1 MTPPARHRK
10 HDMNTRQQTTEDR
23 TTGPQNYGPREGKK
37 YALGRGL
44 GFWELTFA
52 GQQEIFK
59 HEQGALYVACLL
71 LDPPCEPIHAV
82 ALALKARKMN
92 GEASDEA
99 ELIQERN
106 LGLDD
111 AEAVRNLRRKQRELE
126 AVLDDA
132 LAIEAVKAEARRE
145 REEIL
150 EFLRKNSWRT
160 RDNAGRCVRAVAV
173 AIKRFHS
180 RLAKAVDAKGRPHP
194 VLQGFARHLREHLL
208 IPSGRGGG
216 HGGARASW
224 SGAGCFTYE
233 PPRGV
238 GWGWGR
244 DLNIEHPTSNIEH
257 PTSDRSR

>member
-52 GQQEIFK
+52 GQQAIFK

-71 LDPPCEPIHAV
+71 LDPPPEPIHAV
-82 ALALKARKMN
+82 ALTLKAGKIN
-92 GEASDEA
+92 GESPGEA
-99 ELIQERN
+99 EFIQERN